1 MHRCIERKKAKK
13 KLFNYD
19 FDLKSRKRE
28 NQRAYLQEKKPS
40 LTAAPKTSGRSP
52 PFNIKF

>member
-13 KLFNYD
+13 LFNSD
-19 FDLKSRKRE
+19 FDLKSKKRA